1 MKLKKFFA
9 GVLAVA
15 MMLTVGATA
24 AFAETI
30 TVPGEDYK
38 GAKMLVAD
46 GNQQANV
53 TLTKILEVK
62 EGTAPDEM
70 KFNFTVTADGNS
82 TALATASTEFKI
94 ADQENKVFNT
104 TNGEDGSGIYKRT
117 FDIDV
122 AALTKD
128 KPVGEYTFTITE
140 TMAKAYQSVTAERE
154 TLTMV
159 VSKVN
164 AKELK
169 ADSTAEFGYFV
180 ALKTASGKVL
190 ATEAFK
196 NFYGDKGSI
205 HDLTLSK
212 TVHGALGDLSKK
224 FTFTIKFTKADTLK
238 ENNDTGLYKGPMVA
252 EITGEDASIVVKN
265 TTNSIAANSYLELD
279 KEYTVTLR
287 HGGSLKLSNLPAG
300 IKYEVCEDGST
311 VDGSDVVLNTTNT
324 SGQSVKYVVTV
335 KDASSQKVGFDSSA
349 NTVSGSVSAD
359 VTTAFHNTNDA
370 EPDMGVVLDNAPYI
384 AMLAIVAIGGVALML
399 NKRRRDEE

>member
-9 GVLAVA
+9 GVLAAA

-24 AFAETI
+24 AFATTI

-46 GNQQANV
+46 VNQQANV

-82 TALATASTEFKI
+82 AALATASTEFKI
-94 ADQENKVFNT
+94 TDQENKVFNT

-122 AALTKD
+122 AALTKN

-180 ALKTASGKVL
+180 ALKTANGKVL

-212 TVHGALGDLSKK
+212 TVHGALGDLSKP
-224 FTFTIKFTKADTLK
+224 FTFKITFNKNHDITDAS
-238 ENNDTGLYKGPMVA
+238 GLYKGPQLPTNLDDVTVSGKNGGDYLT
-252 EITGEDASIVVKN
+252 IGE
-265 TTNSIAANSYLELD
+265 
-279 KEYTVTLR
+279 EYTVTMK
-287 HGGSLKLSNLPAG
+287 HGQSLTFTNLPAG
-300 IKYEVCEDGST
+300 VEYVVKEDGSEAGADGVTLTCINDAGNT
-311 VDGSDVVLNTTNT
+311 VKYDV
-324 SGQSVKYVVTV
+324 SVKNANGVN
-335 KDASSQKVGFDSSA
+335 VGFDSNKA
-349 NTVSGSVSAD
+349 TVSGSISAD
-359 VTTAFHNTNDA
+359 VTTAFHNTNAA

>member
-9 GVLAVA
+9 GVLAAA

-24 AFAETI
+24 AFATTI

-46 GNQQANV
+46 VNQQANV

-82 TALATASTEFKI
+82 AALATASTEFKI
-94 ADQENKVFNT
+94 TDQENKVFNT

-122 AALTKD
+122 AALTKN

-180 ALKTASGKVL
+180 ALKTANGKVL

-212 TVHGALGDLSKK
+212 TVHGALGDLSKP
-224 FTFTIKFTKADTLK
+224 FTFKITFNKNHDITDAS
-238 ENNDTGLYKGPMVA
+238 GLYKGPQLPTNLDDVTVSGKNGGDYLT
-252 EITGEDASIVVKN
+252 IGE
-265 TTNSIAANSYLELD
+265 
-279 KEYTVTLR
+279 EYTVTMK
-287 HGGSLKLSNLPAG
+287 HGQSLTFTNLPAG
-300 IKYEVCEDGST
+300 VEYVVKEDGSEAGADGVTLTCTNDAGNT
-311 VDGSDVVLNTTNT
+311 VKYDV
-324 SGQSVKYVVTV
+324 SVKN
-335 KDASSQKVGFDSSA
+335 ANSENVGFDSNKA
-349 NTVSGSVSAD
+349 TVSGSISAD
-359 VTTAFHNTNDA
+359 VTTAFHNTNAA

>member
-9 GVLAVA
+9 GVLAAA

-24 AFAETI
+24 AFADDPI
-30 TVPGEDYK
+30 SVPGTDYK

-46 GNQQANV
+46 ENQQANV

-62 EGTAPDEM
+62 EGTAPDYM
-70 KFNFTVTADGNS
+70 KFNFAVTADGNS

-104 TNGEDGSGIYKRT
+104 TNGDNGSGIYKRI

-122 AALTKD
+122 AALTKN

-140 TMAKAYQSVTAERE
+140 TMEKAYQSVTAERE

-164 AKELK
+164 AKEV
-169 ADSTAEFGYFV
+169 DSTATADFGYFV
-180 ALKTASGKVL
+180 ALYDSEGNKIL
-190 ATEAFK
+190 ATDAFK
-196 NFYGDKGSI
+196 NKYGDGNIQNLK
-205 HDLTLSK
+205 LSK
-212 TVHGALGDLSKK
+212 TVHGALGNLSKD
-224 FTFTIKFTKADTLK
+224 FTFKIKFTKADALQ
-238 ENNDTGLYKGPMVA
+238 NNTDTGLYKGPQVA
-252 EITGEDASIVVKN
+252 ELSSTATIKDG
-265 TTNSIAANSYLELD
+265 TTDIAKSAYLELD

-287 HGGSLKLSNLPAG
+287 HNDSLNLSNLPAG
-300 IKYEVCEDGST
+300 IKYEIYEDDSQ
-311 VDGSDVVLNTTNT
+311 VENSAV
-324 SGQSVKYVVTV
+324 VVTV
-335 KDASSQKVGFDSSA
+335 DNVKYTVTVTDTTFDAKEPTKIKGEVGS
-349 NTVSGSVSAD
+349 TD
-359 VTTAFHNTNDA
+359 VTTAFQNTNPDS
-370 EPDMGVVLDNAPYI
+370 PDMGVVLDNAPYI

>member
-9 GVLAVA
+9 GVLAAA

-24 AFAETI
+24 AFATTI

-46 GNQQANV
+46 VNQQANV

-94 ADQENKVFNT
+94 TDQENKVFNT

-122 AALTKD
+122 AALTKN
-128 KPVGEYTFTITE
+128 KSVGEYTFTITE

-180 ALKTASGKVL
+180 ALKTANGKVL

-212 TVHGALGDLSKK
+212 TVHGALGDLSKP
-224 FTFTIKFTKADTLK
+224 FTFKITFNKNHDITDAS
-238 ENNDTGLYKGPMVA
+238 GLYKGPQLPTNLDGVTVSGKNGGDYLT
-252 EITGEDASIVVKN
+252 IGE
-265 TTNSIAANSYLELD
+265 
-279 KEYTVTLR
+279 EYTVTMK
-287 HGGSLKLSNLPAG
+287 HGQSLTFTNLPAG
-300 IKYEVCEDGST
+300 VEYVVKEDGSEAGADGVTLTCTNDAGNT
-311 VDGSDVVLNTTNT
+311 VKYDV
-324 SGQSVKYVVTV
+324 SVKN
-335 KDASSQKVGFDSSA
+335 ANGENVGFDSNKA
-349 NTVSGSVSAD
+349 TVSGSISAD
-359 VTTAFHNTNDA
+359 VTTAFHNTNAA

>member
-9 GVLAVA
+9 GVLAAA

-24 AFAETI
+24 AFADTI
-30 TVPGEDYK
+30 SVPGEDYK

-46 GNQQANV
+46 ENQQANV

-62 EGTAPDEM
+62 EGTAPDYM
-70 KFNFTVTADGNS
+70 KFNFAVTADGNS

-104 TNGEDGSGIYKRT
+104 TNGDNGSGIYKRT

-122 AALTKD
+122 AALTKN

-140 TMAKAYQSVTAERE
+140 TMEKAYQSVTAERE

-169 ADSTAEFGYFV
+169 EDSTAEFGYFV

-196 NFYGDKGSI
+196 NYYGNNNSVNN
-205 HDLTLSK
+205 LTLSK
-212 TVHGALGDLSKK
+212 TVHGALGDLSKP
-224 FTFTIKFTKADTLK
+224 FTFKITFNRNHEIADA
-238 ENNDTGLYKGPMVA
+238 TGLYKGPQLPA
-252 EITGEDASIVVKN
+252 NLDGITVTGKNAGDYLTIGE
-265 TTNSIAANSYLELD
+265 
-279 KEYTVTLR
+279 EYTVTMK
-287 HGGSLKLSNLPAG
+287 HGQSLTFTNLPAG
-300 IKYEVCEDGST
+300 IMYEVYEKGST
-311 VDGSDVVLNTTNT
+311 FNAEKNAVTKDEYTVVVRESTDANSTAIAFDTTDKN
-324 SGQSVKYVVTV
+324 TV
-335 KDASSQKVGFDSSA
+335 K
-349 NTVSGSVSAD
+349 GSVGTAN
-359 VTTAFHNTNDA
+359 VTTAFHNTH
-370 EPDMGVVLDNAPYI
+370 EGQPDMGVVLDNAPYI

>member
-9 GVLAVA
+9 GVLAAA

-24 AFAETI
+24 AFADTI
-30 TVPGEDYK
+30 SVPGEDYK

-46 GNQQANV
+46 ENQQANV

-62 EGTAPDEM
+62 EGTAPDYM
-70 KFNFTVTADGNS
+70 KFNFAVTVDGNS

-104 TNGEDGSGIYKRT
+104 TNGDNGSGIYKRT

-122 AALTKD
+122 AALTKNN
-128 KPVGEYTFTITE
+128 PVGEYTFTITE
-140 TMAKAYQSVTAERE
+140 TMEKAYQSVTAERE

-169 ADSTAEFGYFV
+169 EDSTAEFGYFV

-196 NFYGDKGSI
+196 NYYGNNNSVNN
-205 HDLTLSK
+205 LTLSK
-212 TVHGALGDLSKK
+212 TVHGALGDLSKP
-224 FTFTIKFTKADTLK
+224 FTFKITFNKNHEIADA
-238 ENNDTGLYKGPMVA
+238 TGLYKGPQLPA
-252 EITGEDASIVVKN
+252 NLDGITVTGKNAGDYLTIGE
-265 TTNSIAANSYLELD
+265 
-279 KEYTVTLR
+279 EYTVTMK
-287 HGGSLKLSNLPAG
+287 HGQSLTFTNLPADVEYVV
-300 IKYEVCEDGST
+300 KEDGSEAGAAGVT
-311 VDGSDVVLNTTNT
+311 LTDTNNAGNT
-324 SGQSVKYVVTV
+324 VKYDVTV
-335 KDASSQKVGFDSSA
+335 KNANGENVGFDSNA
-349 NTVSGSVSAD
+349 VTVSGSISAD
-359 VTTAFHNTNDA
+359 VTTAFHNTNAA

-384 AMLAIVAIGGVALML
+384 AMLAIVAFGGVALML

>member
-9 GVLAVA
+9 GVLAAA

-24 AFAETI
+24 AFATTI
-30 TVPGEDYK
+30 TVHGEDYK

-46 GNQQANV
+46 VNQQANV

-94 ADQENKVFNT
+94 TDQENKVFNT

-122 AALTKD
+122 AALTKN
-128 KPVGEYTFTITE
+128 KPVGEYTFMITE

-180 ALKTASGKVL
+180 ALKTANGKVL

-212 TVHGALGDLSKK
+212 TVHGALGDLSKP
-224 FTFTIKFTKADTLK
+224 FTFKITFNKNHDITDAS
-238 ENNDTGLYKGPMVA
+238 GLYKGPQLPTNWDGVTVSGKNGGDYLT
-252 EITGEDASIVVKN
+252 IGE
-265 TTNSIAANSYLELD
+265 
-279 KEYTVTLR
+279 EYTVTMK
-287 HGGSLKLSNLPAG
+287 HGQSLTFTNLPACVEYVV
-300 IKYEVCEDGST
+300 KEDGSE
-311 VDGSDVVLNTTNT
+311 VGADGVTLTCTSDVGNTVKYDV
-324 SGQSVKYVVTV
+324 SVKN
-335 KDASSQKVGFDSSA
+335 ANGENVGFDSNKA
-349 NTVSGSVSAD
+349 TVSGSISAD
-359 VTTAFHNTNDA
+359 VTTAFHNTNAA

>member
-9 GVLAVA
+9 GVLAAA

-24 AFAETI
+24 AFADTI
-30 TVPGEDYK
+30 SVPGEDYK

-46 GNQQANV
+46 ENQQANV

-62 EGTAPDEM
+62 EGTAPDHM
-70 KFNFTVTADGNS
+70 KFNFAVTADGYS

-104 TNGEDGSGIYKRT
+104 TNGDNGSGIYKRT

-122 AALTKD
+122 AALTKN

-140 TMAKAYQSVTAERE
+140 TMEKAYQSVTAERE

-169 ADSTAEFGYFV
+169 EDSTAEFGYFV

-196 NFYGDKGSI
+196 NYYGNNNSVNN
-205 HDLTLSK
+205 LTLSK
-212 TVHGALGDLSKK
+212 TVHGALGDLSKP
-224 FTFTIKFTKADTLK
+224 FTFKITFNKNHEIADA
-238 ENNDTGLYKGPMVA
+238 TGLYKGPQLPA
-252 EITGEDASIVVKN
+252 NLDGITVSGKNAGDYLTIGE
-265 TTNSIAANSYLELD
+265 
-279 KEYTVTLR
+279 EYTVTMK
-287 HGGSLKLSNLPAG
+287 HGQSLTFTNLPADVEYVV
-300 IKYEVCEDGST
+300 KEDGSEAGAAGVT
-311 VDGSDVVLNTTNT
+311 LTDTNDAGNT
-324 SGQSVKYVVTV
+324 VKYDVTV
-335 KDASSQKVGFDSSA
+335 KNANGENVGFDSNA
-349 NTVSGSVSAD
+349 VTVSGSISAD
-359 VTTAFHNTNDA
+359 VTTAFHNTNAA

>member
-9 GVLAVA
+9 GVLAAA

-24 AFAETI
+24 AFADTI
-30 TVPGEDYK
+30 SVPGGDYK

-46 GNQQANV
+46 ENQQANV

-62 EGTAPDEM
+62 EGTAPDYM
-70 KFNFTVTADGNS
+70 KFNFAVTADGNS

-104 TNGEDGSGIYKRT
+104 TNGDNGSGIYKRT

-122 AALTKD
+122 AALTKN

-140 TMAKAYQSVTAERE
+140 TMEKAYQSVTAERE

-164 AKELK
+164 AKEV
-169 ADSTAEFGYFV
+169 DSTATADFGYFV
-180 ALKTASGKVL
+180 ALYDSEGNKIL
-190 ATEAFK
+190 ATDAFK
-196 NFYGDKGSI
+196 NKYGDGNIQNLK
-205 HDLTLSK
+205 LSK
-212 TVHGALGDLSKK
+212 TVHGALGNLSKD
-224 FTFTIKFTKADTLK
+224 FTFKIKFTKADALQ
-238 ENNDTGLYKGPMVA
+238 NNTDTGLYKGPQVA
-252 EITGEDASIVVKN
+252 ELSNTATIKDGITD
-265 TTNSIAANSYLELD
+265 IARSAYLELD

-287 HGGSLKLSNLPAG
+287 HNDSLDLSNLPAG
-300 IKYEVCEDGST
+300 IKYEIYEDGSQ
-311 VDGSDVVLNTTNT
+311 VENSAV
-324 SGQSVKYVVTV
+324 VVTV
-335 KDASSQKVGFDSSA
+335 DNVKYTVTVTDTTFDTKEPTKIKGEVGS
-349 NTVSGSVSAD
+349 TD
-359 VTTAFHNTNDA
+359 VTTAFQNTNPDS
-370 EPDMGVVLDNAPYI
+370 PDMGVVLDNAPYI

>member
-9 GVLAVA
+9 GVLAAA

-24 AFAETI
+24 AFATTI

-46 GNQQANV
+46 VNQQANV

-62 EGTAPDEM
+62 DGTAPDEM

-94 ADQENKVFNT
+94 TDQEKKVFNT

-122 AALTKD
+122 AALTKN

-180 ALKTASGKVL
+180 ALKTANGKVL

-212 TVHGALGDLSKK
+212 TVHGALGNLSKD
-224 FTFTIKFTKADTLK
+224 FTFKIKFTKADALQ
-238 ENNDTGLYKGPMVA
+238 NNTDTGLYKGPQVA
-252 EITGEDASIVVKN
+252 ELSSTATIKDG
-265 TTNSIAANSYLELD
+265 TTDIAKSAYLELD

-287 HGGSLKLSNLPAG
+287 HNDSLNLSNLPAG
-300 IKYEVCEDGST
+300 IKYEIYEDGSQVEAGT
-311 VDGSDVVLNTTNT
+311 V
-324 SGQSVKYVVTV
+324 VVTV
-335 KDASSQKVGFDSSA
+335 DNVKYTVTVTDTAFDTTETTKIKGTVN
-349 NTVSGSVSAD
+349 NTD
-359 VTTAFHNTNDA
+359 VTAAFQNTNPDS
-370 EPDMGVVLDNAPYI
+370 PDMGVILDNAPYI
-384 AMLAIVAIGGVALML
+384 ALLAIVAIGGVALML

>member
-9 GVLAVA
+9 GVLAAA

-24 AFAETI
+24 AFATTI

-46 GNQQANV
+46 VNQQANV

-70 KFNFTVTADGNS
+70 KFDFTVTADGNS
-82 TALATASTEFKI
+82 AALATASTEFKI
-94 ADQENKVFNT
+94 TDQENKVFNT

-122 AALTKD
+122 AALTKN

-180 ALKTASGKVL
+180 ALKTANGKVL

-212 TVHGALGDLSKK
+212 TVHGALGDLSKP
-224 FTFTIKFTKADTLK
+224 FTFKITFNKNHDITDAS
-238 ENNDTGLYKGPMVA
+238 GLYKGPQLPTNLDDVTVSGKNGGDYLT
-252 EITGEDASIVVKN
+252 IGE
-265 TTNSIAANSYLELD
+265 
-279 KEYTVTLR
+279 EYTVTMK
-287 HGGSLKLSNLPAG
+287 HGQSLTFTNLPAG
-300 IKYEVCEDGST
+300 VEYVVKEDGSEAGADGVTLTCTNDAGNT
-311 VDGSDVVLNTTNT
+311 VKYDV
-324 SGQSVKYVVTV
+324 SVKN
-335 KDASSQKVGFDSSA
+335 ANGENVGFDSNKA
-349 NTVSGSVSAD
+349 TVSGSISAD
-359 VTTAFHNTNDA
+359 VTTAFHNTNAA